1 MKNLNKQSKISIIGM
16 GYVGLP
22 LAEKLS
28 KYYNVIGFD
37 NNINRINSLK
47 NNLDYN
53 SQITYSKLNKK
64 KIIFT
69 FNEKDLL
76 DSNIFIIT
84 VPTPIYKNKNPDL
97 SYLLNATKIVANYL
111 KKNSIVVYESTVFP
125 GCTRNYCIPILSKVS
140 GMRFNKDFF
149 CGYSPERINVG
160 DKINT
165 IENIIKIVSGS
176 TPKVSEILKKMY
188 QKILSNKKNI
198 YLTKSIEIAEAAKV
212 IENIQRDLNIA
223 LINELA
229 VIFNK
234 MKLNINDILDAASTK
249 WNFVK
254 YKPGLVGGH
263 CIGVDPYYLT
273 HACKKF
279 RYKPKLILSGRR
291 LNENVSKFLKD
302 EMLKKLNINFKIKKF
317 KILVLGCTFKEN
329 CNDIRNSKVV
339 DLVKYFENKHFVD
352 VFDPYID
359 QYNFKKAKIIKKK
372 LIYKKK
378 YHGVIHAVDHKLLKS
393 VCKDVKKFTYASS
406 TFFSIKNFQFKTL

>member
-1 MKNLNKQSKISIIGM
+1 M

-28 KYYNVIGFD
+28 EYYKVIGFD
-37 NNINRINSLK
+37 NNVNRINSLK

-53 SQITYSKLNKK
+53 SQITFSKLNKK

-69 FNEKDLL
+69 SNEKDLL

-84 VPTPIYKNKNPDL
+84 VPTPIYKNKSPDL

-125 GCTRNYCIPILSKVS
+125 GCTRNYCMPILSKIS

-160 DKINT
+160 DKVNT

-176 TPKVSEILKKMY
+176 TPKVSEILKNMY
-188 QKILSNKKNI
+188 QKILSNKKNV

-273 HACKKF
+273 YACEKLN
-279 RYKPKLILSGRR
+279 YKPQVILSGRQ
-291 LNENVSKFLKD
+291 LNEKVPKFLKT
-302 EMLKKLNINFKIKKF
+302 EMLKRLTKNFKTKKF
-317 KILVLGCTFKEN
+317 KILILGLTFKEN

-339 DLVKYFENKHFVD
+339 DLVKYFENKHLID

-359 QYNFKKAKIIKKK
+359 QYDFKKAKIIKKK
-372 LIYKKK
+372 SIYKKK
-378 YHGVIHAVDHKLLKS
+378 YHGVIYAVNHRSLNGIS
-393 VCKDVKKFTYASS
+393 KDVKKFSYNS
-406 TFFSIKNFQFKTL
+406 TVLFSIKDFQFKTI

>member
-28 KYYNVIGFD
+28 KYYNVIGYD
-37 NNINRINSLK
+37 NNVDRINSLK

-53 SQITYSKLNKK
+53 SQITYSKLKKK

-176 TPKVSEILKKMY
+176 TPKVSEILKNMY

-229 VIFNK
+229 LIFNK

-273 HACKKF
+273 HACKKL
-279 RYKPKLILSGRR
+279 RYKPKLILSGRQ

-302 EMLKKLNINFKIKKF
+302 EMLKRLNINFKIKKF
-317 KILVLGCTFKEN
+317 KILILGCTFKEN
-329 CNDIRNSKVV
+329 CNDIRNSKAV

-359 QYNFKKAKIIKKK
+359 QYDFKKAKIIKKK
-372 LIYKKK
+372 INL
-378 YHGVIHAVDHKLLKS
+378 
-393 VCKDVKKFTYASS
+393 
-406 TFFSIKNFQFKTL
+406 

>member
-1 MKNLNKQSKISIIGM
+1 
-16 GYVGLP
+16 
-22 LAEKLS
+22 
-28 KYYNVIGFD
+28 
-37 NNINRINSLK
+37 
-47 NNLDYN
+47 
-53 SQITYSKLNKK
+53 
-64 KIIFT
+64 
-69 FNEKDLL
+69 
-76 DSNIFIIT
+76 
-84 VPTPIYKNKNPDL
+84 
-97 SYLLNATKIVANYL
+97 
-111 KKNSIVVYESTVFP
+111 
-125 GCTRNYCIPILSKVS
+125 
-140 GMRFNKDFF
+140 MRFNKDFF

-176 TPKVSEILKKMY
+176 TPKVSEILKNMY

-229 VIFNK
+229 LIFNK

-302 EMLKKLNINFKIKKF
+302 EMLKN
-317 KILVLGCTFKEN
+317 
-329 CNDIRNSKVV
+329 
-339 DLVKYFENKHFVD
+339 
-352 VFDPYID
+352 
-359 QYNFKKAKIIKKK
+359 
-372 LIYKKK
+372 
-378 YHGVIHAVDHKLLKS
+378 
-393 VCKDVKKFTYASS
+393 
-406 TFFSIKNFQFKTL
+406 

>member
-28 KYYNVIGFD
+28 KYYNVIGYD
-37 NNINRINSLK
+37 NNVDRINSLK

-176 TPKVSEILKKMY
+176 TPKVSEILKNMY

-229 VIFNK
+229 LIFNK

-273 HACKKF
+273 HACKKL
-279 RYKPKLILSGRR
+279 RYKPKLILSGRQ

-302 EMLKKLNINFKIKKF
+302 EMLKRLNINFKTKKF
-317 KILVLGCTFKEN
+317 KILILGCTFKEN
-329 CNDIRNSKVV
+329 CNDIRNSKAV

-359 QYNFKKAKIIKKK
+359 QYDFKKAKIIKKK
-372 LIYKKK
+372 SIYKKK
-378 YHGVIHAVDHKLLKS
+378 YHGVIHAVDHKLLRS
-393 VCKDVKKFTYASS
+393 VCKNVKKFTYVSS